1 MKRISGGIEYELTRK
16 AVKNLNLRLRPD
28 GSVAV
33 SIPRRVTLAEAD
45 RFVEQHA
52 PRIRQARQRLDHR
65 PGYLQLPEGYA
76 NGDLF
81 WLFGAPYRLQLGIP
95 GAITLREGQ
104 LFLPQAAPL
113 SVRDPQLL
121 RWLASQLEPV
131 VAGQIDRLLPSLAR
145 FSPRQPGK
153 IQLRWMVSR
162 WGSCNPTTGALHFS
176 LRLAHL
182 PPEAIEG
189 VVAHELAHLAVPNHS
204 AAFYQAVQRLL
215 PDYPHRQAMLRPPVD
230 PTPKESP

>member
-1 MKRISGGIEYELTRK
+1 MMSDVIRQETTVFFLAIALGAGLSFLYDFLRVLRRMIRHGAVATGIEDL
-16 AVKNLNLRLRPD
+16 
-28 GSVAV
+28 
-33 SIPRRVTLAEAD
+33 
-45 RFVEQHA
+45 
-52 PRIRQARQRLDHR
+52 
-65 PGYLQLPEGYA
+65 
-76 NGDLF
+76 LF
-81 WLFGAPYRLQLGIP
+81 WLFGAPYRLQLGTP

-113 SVRDPQLL
+113 SARDPQLL

-145 FSPRQPGK
+145 FCPRQPGK

-230 PTPKESP
+230 PTTKESP

>member
-81 WLFGAPYRLQLGIP
+81 WLFGAPYRLQLGTP

-113 SVRDPQLL
+113 SARDPQLL

-145 FSPRQPGK
+145 FCPRQPGK

-162 WGSCNPTTGALHFS
+162 WGSLEASTRFRAPSFMPFS
-176 LRLAHL
+176 LLVTYQIFSA
-182 PPEAIEG
+182 
-189 VVAHELAHLAVPNHS
+189 S
-204 AAFYQAVQRLL
+204 AATQSIKMPGYTPESTQFRRISISLL
-215 PDYPHRQAMLRPPVD
+215 SVFMA
-230 PTPKESP
+230 